1 MKLTLGLSVQF
12 YQKRKVSNM
21 KNRLKNYGL
30 WISVASFAFMVLQNT
45 GVQITPESWD
55 LYVNSILGIFILL
68 GIVNNPTTDNPGFGD
83 DKE

>member
-1 MKLTLGLSVQF
+1 
-12 YQKRKVSNM
+12 M

-30 WISVASFAFMVLQNT
+30 WISVSSFVFMIIQNSSFN
-45 GVQITPESWD
+45 ITPESWN

-68 GIVNNPTTDNPGFGD
+68 GIINNPTTKNKGFGD